1 MSKVRFFGHSLLW
14 VFTVSLILLAV
25 FIATARFILEDI
37 PAYKNDLEVYLSE
50 EMAGDVQIS
59 GLSARMEGFKP
70 QLSLKKVRL
79 DELNRQTN
87 TLSIGEI
94 RLSFNPLNFFSG
106 DLKPSQI
113 TLVDG
118 RFSIIGLSS
127 DQESGDSSGDFSWLL
142 EGRRFEIIDSQIIWQ
157 DDLRDLPDVTLDQAQ
172 VVFQNNGQEH
182 TL

>member
-106 DLKPSQI
+106 DLKP
-113 TLVDG
+113 
-118 RFSIIGLSS
+118 
-127 DQESGDSSGDFSWLL
+127 
-142 EGRRFEIIDSQIIWQ
+142 
-157 DDLRDLPDVTLDQAQ
+157 
-172 VVFQNNGQEH
+172 
-182 TL
+182 